1 VIRQQSPEGFILT
14 LFEALESR
22 PPGGKRMRLNVNS
35 ATIGVSAATE
45 SGIGAGLAAATSAAA
60 AVLTSALPM
69 GADLDSAQFA
79 AALNAAGAVY
89 VGTAGEHLAHR
100 EMFAGAQNIA
110 AATYTVTDAINNTAL
125 SL

>member
-1 VIRQQSPEGFILT
+1 
-14 LFEALESR
+14 
-22 PPGGKRMRLNVNS
+22 MRLNVNS

-89 VGTAGEHLAHR
+89 VGTAGEHLANR
-100 EMFAGAQNIA
+100 EMFASAQNIA

>member
-1 VIRQQSPEGFILT
+1 
-14 LFEALESR
+14 
-22 PPGGKRMRLNVNS
+22 MRLNVNS

-60 AVLTSALPM
+60 AMLTSALPM

-89 VGTAGEHLAHR
+89 VGTAGGHLANR